1 MEWGSLACFMT
12 VLRRVEK
19 AWIMSC
25 EQYSKITKETV
36 EDYAKDYAE
45 EREKIG
51 LEKGRS
57 EQRRNAICKMLQNG
71 FSREM
76 ILLLDYSET
85 ELQAVE
91 QEMFVQI

>member
-1 MEWGSLACFMT
+1 
-12 VLRRVEK
+12 
-19 AWIMSC
+19 MSC